1 MKGGA
6 TRSPLREVDI
16 HVDAAAA
23 AAAAATSCHGDL
35 MGLFFQRRVVL
46 GVFWS

>member
-1 MKGGA
+1 MKRRA
-6 TRSPLREVDI
+6 CPLREADI
-16 HVDAAAA
+16 HVD